1 MKTTTDLGLFW
12 DLWNRAD
19 GLERDMRYTDASDA
33 FFVLADAAEERGEA
47 EDASSLRRRA
57 LRNYV
62 TAWAR
67 QRWPREGIH
76 IENVDIAR
84 FWFSQ
89 LARRSRIDLSV
100 RRRDAGRWERVS
112 VGRRGDVRLEE
123 NPHGRRGGYVTSEEW
138 AARERQPR
146 QRGGEE

>member
-1 MKTTTDLGLFW
+1 MTDLDALSE
-12 DLWNRAD
+12 LYMHAVA
-19 GLERDMRYTDASDA
+19 LERDMRYADASDA
-33 FFVLADAAEERGEA
+33 FLVLADAAEEYGET

-84 FWFSQ
+84 FWFLQ
-89 LARRSRIDLSV
+89 RARRSRIDLSV

-123 NPHGRRGGYVTSEEW
+123 NPHGRRGGYVTSQEW
-138 AARERQPR
+138 AAHERQPW
-146 QRGGEE
+146 QGGGEE